1 MKPQGAT
8 EGHYD
13 WSEGLDAILAGE
25 VMGRN
30 RPRKELDLIL

>member
-13 WSEGLDAILAGE
+13 WSKGLGAILVGE
-25 VMGRN
+25 VMGRT
-30 RPRKELDLIL
+30 RPWKELHPIL